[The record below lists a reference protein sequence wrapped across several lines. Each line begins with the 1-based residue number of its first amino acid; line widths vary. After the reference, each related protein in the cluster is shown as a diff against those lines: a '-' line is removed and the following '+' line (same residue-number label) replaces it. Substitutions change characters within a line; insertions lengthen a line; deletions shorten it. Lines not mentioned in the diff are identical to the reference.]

1 MTKCSSR
8 NLWLYIWHPSSTI
21 EVIEEYLVYDF
32 VEVIGSVGGSLGLCV
47 GFSIF
52 DVLSKIVDKIFGV

>member
-1 MTKCSSR
+1 
-8 NLWLYIWHPSSTI
+8 
-21 EVIEEYLVYDF
+21 VIEEYLVYDF